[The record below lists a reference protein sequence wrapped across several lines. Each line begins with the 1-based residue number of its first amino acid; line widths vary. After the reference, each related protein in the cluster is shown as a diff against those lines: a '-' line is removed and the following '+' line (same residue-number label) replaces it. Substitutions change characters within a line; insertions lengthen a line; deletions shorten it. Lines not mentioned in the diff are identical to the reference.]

1 MLITTTNVVEGRP
14 VQEYLGVINA
24 QSIIGANIFKDIFAG
39 LRDVFGGRSKTYE
52 RVLEQAK
59 EDALRELAEKAQALG
74 ANGVLGV
81 DLDFETIGSGG
92 SMLMVI
98 ATGAGSTLAH
108 GKSTE
113 TDERHGAALLESL
126 LDSLDRR
133 FQGTRSSG
141 RAKSTKCSAR
151 PALVCTA
158 TRPASERSRSSHV
171 WYSTPP

>member
-74 ANGVLGV
+74 ANGVIGV

-98 ATGAGSTLAH
+98 ATG
-108 GKSTE
+108 
-113 TDERHGAALLESL
+113 
-126 LDSLDRR
+126 
-133 FQGTRSSG
+133 
-141 RAKSTKCSAR
+141 
-151 PALVCTA
+151 TA
-158 TRPASERSRSSHV
+158 VRI
-171 WYSTPP
+171 

>member
-14 VQEYLGVINA
+14 ILEYKGVINA

-74 ANGVLGV
+74 ANGIVGV

-98 ATGAGSTLAH
+98 ATG
-108 GKSTE
+108 
-113 TDERHGAALLESL
+113 
-126 LDSLDRR
+126 
-133 FQGTRSSG
+133 
-141 RAKSTKCSAR
+141 
-151 PALVCTA
+151 TA
-158 TRPASERSRSSHV
+158 VRI
-171 WYSTPP
+171 